1 MPLTVG
7 GAGASQNGACG
18 LIASRQGTRIFVMS
32 MTQLVI
38 GAALGF
44 IIAQALLFG
53 LKRLLRRLRRGELP
67 RLPRLPRW
75 PDWRG
80 SALLAG
86 FIRYAA
92 PLGAS
97 AAVVALGVW
106 SVSDYLAAKA
116 AHSAAVA
123 NLDEP
128 VATAPLTDSHDA
140 ASEVAGLPAVAT
152 PERSAEPAPEADP
165 YKDVEFKVRST
176 PHRAGT
182 QVSLKEK
189 LVQREEAKARSALL
203 REMKLRAQR
212 SQYDCEAA
220 EHAGRYLKAG
230 LDVWGF
236 NDWQTKYFPTQ
247 GYRGAT
253 LAQCQNIKNL
263 VDPSTLNLQSTVAQD
278 SHAAAP

>member
-1 MPLTVG
+1 
-7 GAGASQNGACG
+7 
-18 LIASRQGTRIFVMS
+18 MS

-44 IIAQALLFG
+44 IVAQALLFG
-53 LKRLLRRLRRGELP
+53 LKRLLRRLRRGGLP
-67 RLPRLPRW
+67 RLPEV

-80 SALLAG
+80 SALIAG

-97 AAVVALGVW
+97 AAVVVLGVW

-116 AHSAAVA
+116 ARSSAAA
-123 NLDEP
+123 SIDEP
-128 VATAPLTDSHDA
+128 LAPVALPDAHDA
-140 ASEVAGLPAVAT
+140 ATEVAGLSAAPQDERPAQAAET
-152 PERSAEPAPEADP
+152 PDP
-165 YKDVEFKVRST
+165 YRDTEFKVRVARRGSKSMT
-176 PHRAGT
+176 LKDTLVARA
-182 QVSLKEK
+182 
-189 LVQREEAKARSALL
+189 EAKARAELL
-203 REMKLRAQR
+203 KDMQSRAQR

-236 NDWQTKYFPTQ
+236 ADWQTKYFPLQ

-253 LAQCQNIKNL
+253 LSQCQEIKNL
-263 VDPSTLNLQSTVAQD
+263 VDPATFDLQSTVAQD
-278 SHAAAP
+278 THSAAP

>member
-1 MPLTVG
+1 
-7 GAGASQNGACG
+7 
-18 LIASRQGTRIFVMS
+18 

-38 GAALGF
+38 GTALGF
-44 IIAQALLFG
+44 IVAQTLLFA

-67 RLPRLPRW
+67 RLRLPAL
-75 PDWRG
+75 PDWRD
-80 SALLAG
+80 SAMLAA

-106 SVSDYLAAKA
+106 SVSDYLAARA

-123 NLDEP
+123 SLDEP
-128 VATAPLTDSHDA
+128 VAAAPLADAHDSA
-140 ASEVAGLPAVAT
+140 NEVAAAAAAPI
-152 PERSAEPAPEADP
+152 PERAAESAPGPDP
-165 YKDVEFKVRST
+165 YRDAEFKVRST

-189 LVQREEAKARSALL
+189 LVQREEAKARSALIK
-203 REMKLRAQR
+203 EMQLHAQR

-220 EHAGRYLKAG
+220 EHAGKYLKAG

-236 NDWQTKYFPTQ
+236 NDWLTKYFPMH

-253 LAQCQNIKNL
+253 LAQCQDIKSL
-263 VDPSTLNLQSTVAQD
+263 VDPSTLDLQSTVAQD
-278 SHAAAP
+278 THSAAP